1 MIRNF
6 LLAMLAAVAVLCAA
20 PSALPADDPAFAFY
34 EKQARDVL
42 RTAGDKVWGAADDAR
57 RCGFYQFAIEQAQ
70 RALEYDPEQ
79 KDARDFL
86 KYTKKDGKWVQD
98 EEEFKK
104 LPQQNVRPSNKSGAS
119 ESEESFN
126 KRVKKWEEDSLAKA
140 DKYVAAKYAEL
151 GDICAAKG
159 FAEQAKKGYEASMRL
174 DKDNDKARKGLGYT
188 KFGKVWLTK
197 KQDDARKQASK
208 ADVVKET
215 DSTVWEDCLGV
226 KLNKV
231 QSGHARMESQF
242 EVAELQQH
250 CLAAET
256 AYAYYLAD
264 FGMDPG
270 DNVFGEDR
278 KALWVIT
285 STDDQWNKFVDR
297 YGGNDKEFVRG
308 LTGCGVGELTE
319 GVRSSASSEK
329 KLPDGRIEKNPG
341 STPEGRRDQV
351 VHRLIH
357 EMNHFVWRIDGK
369 AWLDEGLAYYYTL
382 KVLESTNTFC
392 VARKKGDYANGNKD
406 EGGMKDWGQTDNWK
420 PLMKELVL
428 KKNDLPLRQIMN
440 QPIHVLQFD
449 ASVKAWS
456 VCSYLMDKNRD
467 KFLYFLGQ
475 MKDPGVKQDIVF
487 QNTFDMGIEE
497 FEKEWQEFVRRC
509 Y

>member
-1 MIRNF
+1 MIRNV
-6 LLAMLAAVAVLCAA
+6 LLAMLAGAAVLCAA
-20 PSALPADDPAFAFY
+20 PSALPADDPAYAFY
-34 EKQARDVL
+34 EKQAKDVL

-57 RCGFYQFAIEQAQ
+57 KCGFHQFAIEQAQ

-86 KYTKKDGKWVQD
+86 KYVKKDGKWVQD
-98 EEEFKK
+98 EAAFKA
-104 LPQQNVRPSNKSGAS
+104 LPQTNIRPSNKNGAV

-126 KRVKKWEEDSLAKA
+126 KRVKKWEEESLAKA
-140 DKYVAAKYAEL
+140 DKYVAARYAEL

-159 FAEQAKKGYEASMRL
+159 FPEQAKKGYEASMRL

-208 ADVVKET
+208 AEAVKET
-215 DSTVWEDCLGV
+215 ETTVWEDCIGV
-226 KLNKV
+226 KMNKV
-231 QSGHARMESQF
+231 ESGHIRIESPF

-250 CLAAET
+250 CLAGET

-264 FGMDPG
+264 FGMEPSE
-270 DNVFGEDR
+270 NVFGDR
-278 KALWVIT
+278 KALFVVM
-285 STDDQWNKFVDR
+285 SPDEQWNKFIDR
-297 YGGNDKEFVRG
+297 FGGNDKEFTRQ
-308 LTGCGVGELTE
+308 LSGCGVGDLTD
-319 GVRSSASSEK
+319 GIRSGSPERK
-329 KLPDGRIEKNPG
+329 GPDGKTVHDPG
-341 STPEGRRDQV
+341 GTPEGRRDHI
-351 VHRLIH
+351 VHRITH
-357 EMNHFVWRIDGK
+357 ELNRFVWRLGDK

-382 KVLESTNTFC
+382 KVLETTSTFC

-406 EGGMKDWGQTDNWK
+406 IGGMKDWGQSDNWK
-420 PLMKELVL
+420 PLMKDLVA
-428 KKNDLPLRQIMN
+428 KKNDLPLRQIMS

-475 MKDPGVKQDIVF
+475 MKDPGVKQDVVF
-487 QNTFDMGIEE
+487 QNTFDTGIEE
-497 FEKEWQEFVRRC
+497 FEKEWQEYVRRC